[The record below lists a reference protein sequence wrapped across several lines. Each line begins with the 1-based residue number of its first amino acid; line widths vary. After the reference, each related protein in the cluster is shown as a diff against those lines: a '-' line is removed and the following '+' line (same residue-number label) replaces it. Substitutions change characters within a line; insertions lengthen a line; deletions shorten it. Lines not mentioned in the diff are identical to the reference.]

1 MKTMNG
7 RPEDAQRAIR
17 QRTIEML
24 LFLAV
29 SAVGIY
35 AMGQGLTGLFEAG
48 QSINILWLAVM
59 GVAMIVLFAQ
69 MGRVH
74 DSWPKRKAR
83 QRERANLPEVV
94 QEQQVPPETYP
105 NTY

>member
-1 MKTMNG
+1 MKTMNS
-7 RPEDAQRAIR
+7 RPEEARCVNR

-35 AMGQGLTGLFEAG
+35 AMGQGLTGLFEVG
-48 QSINILWLAVM
+48 QGINILWLAVM

-74 DSWPKRKAR
+74 DSWPKRKD
-83 QRERANLPEVV
+83 PH
-94 QEQQVPPETYP
+94 PETAQEP
-105 NTY
+105 LETH

>member
-1 MKTMNG
+1 MRVG
-7 RPEDAQRAIR
+7 EPLRRYWP
-17 QRTIEML
+17 EML

-48 QSINILWLAVM
+48 QGINTLWLAVM

-74 DSWPKRKAR
+74 DNWPRRKDR
-83 QRERANLPEVV
+83 QREQASHTEAA
-94 QEQQVPPETYP
+94 QEQQVPPETD
-105 NTY
+105 